1 MHNHA
6 LVTLFLLLLL
16 APSQQLWAGTKVAVG
31 VKVPAAQ
38 QVSIDR
44 IDHAA
49 WDALLRKYC
58 DDRGYV
64 NYQAWHR
71 SPADLH
77 LLDQYLAHLSQAAP
91 AQPASPASKFA
102 FWINAYNAVT
112 MQGILREYPT
122 TSIKNHQSIAFGYK
136 IWDDL
141 LLSVGGQNF
150 SLNDIEHKVLR
161 KMGDPRI
168 HFAIVCASI
177 GCPPLRNEAYTAEN
191 LDAQLTG
198 NAKRFFAD
206 PQKFV
211 ATSQGE
217 LKLSKILSWFAE
229 DFGSNQAAQLR
240 TIGPYLPTPA
250 AQTLANSGRARVSY
264 LSYDWGL
271 NDQGVA
277 SWPTTKPTTNP
288 TSKLPTSR

>member
-1 MHNHA
+1 MHNNA
-6 LVTLFLLLLL
+6 FAVLFAFQLF
-16 APSQQLWAGTKVAVG
+16 AFPQQLWAGSKVTVG
-31 VKVPAAQ
+31 AKVPAAQ

-58 DDRGYV
+58 DERGYV

-71 SPADLH
+71 SPTDLQQ
-77 LLDQYLAHLSQAAP
+77 LDQYLAHLSQAAP
-91 AQPASPASKFA
+91 EQAASAASKFA
-102 FWINAYNAVT
+102 YWINAYNAVT
-112 MQGILREYPT
+112 IKGILREYPT

-141 LLSVGGQNF
+141 LLSVGEQPF

-177 GCPPLRNEAYTAEN
+177 GCPPLRNEAYTAKN
-191 LDAQLTG
+191 LDSQLTD

-206 PQKFV
+206 PKKFA

-229 DFGSNQAAQLR
+229 DFGANQAAQLR
-240 TIGPYLPTPA
+240 TIAPYLPTQA
-250 AQTLANSGRARVSY
+250 AQSLATSGRARFSY
-264 LSYDWGL
+264 LGYDWGL
-271 NDQGVA
+271 NDQ
-277 SWPTTKPTTNP
+277 
-288 TSKLPTSR
+288 TSR